1 MFGPG
6 VDAAIEK
13 YSAPDRE
20 LLAVLQL
27 FGKDQRICH
36 RYEIK
41 EGPKVFETEVRGKK
55 FVMYNDTVIGY
66 AKDGTKIIETTVEEP
81 LHIRPTNMPTPSE
94 PAPRGEWAART
105 TDTSKRSVFGN
116 YRADGAPSSPS
127 STCPEVDAP
136 HEPGRRP
143 ALRSNLRLTSRW
155 PARSSIAF
163 SRRLTK
169 TRCQKLALVDAGANH
184 LCPAR
189 RQCLCRSIVLRS
201 AETP

>member
-81 LHIRPTNMPTPSE
+81 LHIRPDKHAN
-94 PAPRGEWAART
+94 
-105 TDTSKRSVFGN
+105 
-116 YRADGAPSSPS
+116 
-127 STCPEVDAP
+127 
-136 HEPGRRP
+136 
-143 ALRSNLRLTSRW
+143 
-155 PARSSIAF
+155 SI
-163 SRRLTK
+163 
-169 TRCQKLALVDAGANH
+169 
-184 LCPAR
+184 
-189 RQCLCRSIVLRS
+189 
-201 AETP
+201 